1 MGAKRLPHWITH
13 MFARVPTN
21 CPLLLPFYLSA
32 QLSMTEEVY
41 SSSHLPPAFDDYR
54 IAYASDIH
62 FGPYLGAERA
72 LDLHE
77 RLSQLQ
83 ADLLILGGDYGAT
96 TEDGLALFDLLP
108 PFDFPDGAVGALGNH
123 DLTATQADIQALLQK
138 MQQKSVQ
145 PLINDSISIVR
156 DGQRL
161 SIVSVDDI
169 RMGQPDYTTAAR
181 KLQPQDFVLF
191 APHSPDVI
199 PDLRASGAFTPH
211 LTVCGHTHGGQV
223 AIFGRSIHS
232 SSKYRDRYLSGWKY
246 EQGMDIFISNGVG
259 TSLMPVR
266 MGAPAQFH
274 LITLR
279 RG

>member
-1 MGAKRLPHWITH
+1 MGAKRLPRWITR
-13 MFARVPTN
+13 MFAWVPTN
-21 CPLLLPFYLSA
+21 CPLLFPFYLSA

-41 SSSHLPPAFDDYR
+41 SSPHLPPAFDGYR

-123 DLTATQADIQALLQK
+123 DLTAARADIQTLLQK
-138 MQQKSVQ
+138 MQQKGVQ

-169 RMGQPDYTTAAR
+169 RMGQPITRQPRANFSPGFCAVCTA
-181 KLQPQDFVLF
+181 F
-191 APHSPDVI
+191 AGCHPGFAGFRRFYPALDRAGTLTAGRWQSLGTASI
-199 PDLRASGAFTPH
+199 PPAS
-211 LTVCGHTHGGQV
+211 TVT
-223 AIFGRSIHS
+223 AT
-232 SSKYRDRYLSGWKY
+232 YRL
-246 EQGMDIFISNGVG
+246 E
-259 TSLMPVR
+259 
-266 MGAPAQFH
+266 A
-274 LITLR
+274 
-279 RG
+279 